1 MDRSRV
7 IMGPMSVYDLAI
19 ANIDGIALMAGA
31 AAAVLAIWL
40 LAKRSKVT
48 IFDWQ
53 TGVLYHD
60 GVFKRT
66 LAPGKHRFFVP
77 PHSWIVFDRRPQ
89 FLTVP
94 GQEVLSRDALGL
106 KITLVAEYQ
115 IEDAAK
121 LLRSF
126 AVASQAEVAN
136 AIYPLIQLP
145 IREAAATYTLD
156 ELIQN
161 RDALPELVRAASA
174 GRLHDAGITLIK
186 VAVRDIMIAKELRDA
201 YATKAIAQ
209 KTAAAT
215 LERARSEVAAMRA
228 LANAARMAQGN
239 PELMQL
245 RALQA
250 MQTSDGRHTVIFDF
264 SGKSAAKPD
273 AAGSALG
280 PDDDL
285 S

>member
-1 MDRSRV
+1 
-7 IMGPMSVYDLAI
+7 MGVYEFATANSEMLAI
-19 ANIDGIALMAGA
+19 AVGV
-31 AAAVLAIWL
+31 AAVLLVVFL
-40 LAKRSKVT
+40 LGTRKKVT

-53 TGVLYHD
+53 TALLYHD

-66 LAPGKHRFFVP
+66 LGPGKYRLFSP
-77 PHSWIVFDRRPQ
+77 PMSWVVFDRRPQ

-94 GQEVLSRDALGL
+94 AQEVLSRDALGF

-121 LLRSF
+121 LMRAF
-126 AVASQAEVAN
+126 AVGSQLEVQGAL
-136 AIYPLIQLP
+136 YPLIQLP

-156 ELIQN
+156 EIIQN
-161 RDALPELVRAASA
+161 RDALPELVRATCVE
-174 GRLHDAGITLIK
+174 RLANAGIKLLKI
-186 VAVRDIMIAKELRDA
+186 AVRDIMVAKELREA
-201 YATKAIAQ
+201 YAANAIAQ

-245 RALQA
+245 RAIQA
-250 MQTSDGRHTVIFDF
+250 MQASSGRHTVVFDF
-264 SGKSAAKPD
+264 SGKSQAASVPPPTEPP
-273 AAGSALG
+273 LG
-280 PDDDL
+280 VDDDL
-285 S
+285 L

>member
-1 MDRSRV
+1 
-7 IMGPMSVYDLAI
+7 MSAYDLAI

-31 AAAVLAIWL
+31 AAAALAIWL
-40 LAKRSKVT
+40 LTKRSKVT

-53 TGVLYHD
+53 TAVLYHD

-66 LAPGKHRFFVP
+66 LTPGKYRFFVP

-115 IEDAAK
+115 IEDAAQ

-126 AVASQAEVAN
+126 AIASQAELAN

-174 GRLHDAGITLIK
+174 DRLSNAGIKLIK

-201 YATKAIAQ
+201 YAASAIAQ
-209 KTAAAT
+209 KTAAAA

-250 MQTSDGRHTVIFDF
+250 MQASDGRHTVIFDF
-264 SGKSAAKPD
+264 SGKGAAKPD
-273 AAGSALG
+273 AGGPALG
-280 PDDDL
+280 PDDHL
-285 S
+285 

>member
-1 MDRSRV
+1 
-7 IMGPMSVYDLAI
+7 MGLYEFAMANSEMLALI
-19 ANIDGIALMAGA
+19 VG
-31 AAAVLAIWL
+31 AAAVLLVVFL
-40 LAKRSKVT
+40 LGTRKKVT

-53 TGVLYHD
+53 TALLYHD

-66 LAPGKHRFFVP
+66 LGPGKYRFFSP
-77 PHSWIVFDRRPQ
+77 PMSWVVFDRRPL

-94 GQEVLSRDALGL
+94 AQEVLSRDALGF

-121 LLRSF
+121 LMRAF
-126 AVASQAEVAN
+126 AIGSQLEVQG

-156 ELIQN
+156 EIIQN
-161 RDALPELVRAASA
+161 RDALPELVRASSVE
-174 GRLHDAGITLIK
+174 RLANAGIKLAK
-186 VAVRDIMIAKELRDA
+186 VAVRDIMVAKELREA
-201 YATKAIAQ
+201 YAANAIAQ

-245 RALQA
+245 RAIQA
-250 MQTSDGRHTVIFDF
+250 MQASSGRHTVVFDF
-264 SGKSAAKPD
+264 SGKSTAA
-273 AAGSALG
+273 SAPPPPEEPLLG
-280 PDDDL
+280 VDDDL
-285 S
+285 L

>member
-1 MDRSRV
+1 MNAYDYL
-7 IMGPMSVYDLAI
+7 MSEIDTI
-19 ANIDGIALMAGA
+19 AVVVGV
-31 AAAVLAIWL
+31 AAVLLAVWL
-40 LAKRSKVT
+40 LATRSKVT

-53 TGVLYHD
+53 TAVLYHN
-60 GVFKRT
+60 GVFKRS
-66 LAPGKHRFFVP
+66 LEPGKHRFFVP
-77 PHSWIVFDRRPQ
+77 PHSWVVFDRRPQ

-106 KITLVAEYQ
+106 KITLVAEYR

-121 LLRSF
+121 LMRSF
-126 AVASQAEVAN
+126 ALASQAEVGN

-174 GRLHDAGITLIK
+174 ERLAAAGIKLMK

-201 YATKAIAQ
+201 YAANAIAQ

-215 LERARSEVAAMRA
+215 LERARSEVASMRA

-250 MQTSDGRHTVIFDF
+250 MQTSEGRHTIIFDF
-264 SGKSAAKPD
+264 SGKAASK
-273 AAGSALG
+273 AGVHDEPPLG
-280 PDDDL
+280 SDDNVL
-285 S
+285 